1 MEALPRLCAAIII
14 LLFLS
19 AFFSGTEMA
28 LTETSSVR
36 LKALAEKYT
45 FLDKFVNW
53 VNADRYKALSAILI
67 GNNLVNV
74 AASTV
79 ATSIAVTLWHSK
91 GVAYAVAVM
100 TTLIIIFGEVLPKCV
115 ALAKGESLLIAA
127 LPVVR
132 LFAWIATPVIWMM
145 TLIARTAGK
154 ITGLDLSLKDTFV
167 TKEEIGQV
175 VKIGEASGAIEE
187 SERQM
192 IDGVISFDEIRVS
205 EIMVPRTKMHLIES
219 DKTVDEAL
227 LFIQKMG
234 DSRVPVYTGTPD
246 HIEGIVL
253 VKDLLSAFCQGKKQ
267 QPVTA
272 VMRSPLFVP
281 ETMFV
286 PKLFKMMQNLRMH
299 MAVVVDEY
307 GGTAGL
313 VTMEDLLEEIVGE
326 IQDEYDKDEPPVQR
340 LSDGTYKG
348 QAGISLEE
356 LNEQLKTDF
365 ECEDVDT
372 LGGFLLDRFGNF
384 PHQGDSIELNGWVF
398 TVTAMTEHHIVDV
411 LMKKSGTTN
420 TDKGDTKYE

>member
-1 MEALPRLCAAIII
+1 MEALPRLCTAIVI

-36 LKALAEKYT
+36 LKSLAEKYV
-45 FLDKFVNW
+45 FLKKFVEW

-79 ATSIAVTLWHSK
+79 AASIAAALWQSK

-100 TTLIIIFGEVLPKCV
+100 TTLIVIFGEVLPKCV

-127 LPVVR
+127 LPIVR
-132 LFAWIATPVIWMM
+132 FFAWLVNPVIWSM
-145 TLIARTAGK
+145 TFIARTAGK
-154 ITGLDLSLKDTFV
+154 MTGLDLSLKDKFV

-234 DSRVPVYTGTPD
+234 DSRVPVYTDTPD
-246 HIEGIVL
+246 HIDGIVL
-253 VKDLLSAFCQGKKQ
+253 VKDLLSAFCQGKKDQ
-267 QPVTA
+267 LVTT

-281 ETMFV
+281 ETMYV

-326 IQDEYDKDEPPVQR
+326 IQDEYDKDEPAVQR
-340 LSDGTYKG
+340 LPDGTYKV
-348 QAGISLEE
+348 QADISLEE
-356 LNEQLKTDF
+356 LNDVLQTEF

-398 TVTAMTEHHIVDV
+398 TVTAMAEHHIVDV
-411 LMKKSGTTN
+411 TVKKMDSEINAKGTQN
-420 TDKGDTKYE
+420 EQ